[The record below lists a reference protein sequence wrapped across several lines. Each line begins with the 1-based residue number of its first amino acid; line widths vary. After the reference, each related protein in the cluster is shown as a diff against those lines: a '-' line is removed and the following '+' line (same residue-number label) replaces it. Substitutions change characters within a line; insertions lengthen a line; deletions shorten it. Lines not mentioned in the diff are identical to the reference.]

1 MFKKKAP
8 ELPAQFPYTRNLI
21 SNPDPK
27 TNPSPITLLA
37 ALTNPSDYP
46 FGTELYGK

>member
-1 MFKKKAP
+1 MTNFGSIIC
-8 ELPAQFPYTRNLI
+8 QRSGNLI

-27 TNPSPITLLA
+27 PNPSPTLLA

-46 FGTELYGK
+46 FGTKLYGK